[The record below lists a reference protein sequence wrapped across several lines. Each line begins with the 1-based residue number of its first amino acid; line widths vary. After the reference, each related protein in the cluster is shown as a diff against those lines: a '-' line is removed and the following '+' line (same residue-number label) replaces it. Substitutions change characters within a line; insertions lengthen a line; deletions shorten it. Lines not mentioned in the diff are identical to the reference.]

1 MVLIVSDLLARF
13 PAGKQLNMGHWDSSD
28 SFFIRYL
35 VTHPG
40 SCTAKCGKER
50 RAASDA
56 VFFSNPRQAGVSKI
70 SQAIVLWFLNRPG
83 DRREPKPKACF

>member
-56 VFFSNPRQAGVSKI
+56 VFSPTPR
-70 SQAIVLWFLNRPG
+70 
-83 DRREPKPKACF
+83 